1 MIGSRRRLRIPLGPV
16 QFEMSIAEGINKV
29 IESAASVGRNA
40 GLLERSFGFNPQ
52 LGKVHAALFDCP
64 VKIGVVGGHF
74 PEKLMEVLK
83 PGCRLESRDRGCD
96 SRLAAEG
103 GNRFSDHREA
113 KNEKPVCF
121 INLLHRRLIRV
132 LGVFLFIQ
140 LLCQIVLYPHFID
153 SVQLAFQPVNMHFL
167 VHKYLFQQLA

>member
-64 VKIGVVGGHF
+64 VKIGVAEGIF
-74 PEKLMEVLK
+74 PERWLK
-83 PGCRLESRDRGCD
+83 VSNQGCGPESRDAGVA
-96 SRLAAEG
+96 SRRPPEG
-103 GNRFSDHREA
+103 GIGFSVNREPRKESQ
-113 KNEKPVCF
+113 VCF
-121 INLLHRRLIRV
+121 
-132 LGVFLFIQ
+132 
-140 LLCQIVLYPHFID
+140 
-153 SVQLAFQPVNMHFL
+153 
-167 VHKYLFQQLA
+167 

>member
-40 GLLERSFGFNPQ
+40 GLLERSFSFNPQ

-64 VKIGVVGGHF
+64 VKIGVVGG
-74 PEKLMEVLK
+74 
-83 PGCRLESRDRGCD
+83 GCD

-140 LLCQIVLYPHFID
+140 LLRQIVLYPHLID